1 MKSMTAQER
10 NNMLLNDPVSRVIP
24 KLAIPTI
31 ISMLI
36 TNVYNMADTAGHA
49 GVLFFCHKRKP
60 PSRLTS

>member
-31 ISMLI
+31 ISVSY
-36 TNVYNMADTAGHA
+36 TH
-49 GVLFFCHKRKP
+49 
-60 PSRLTS
+60 LTLPTILLV